1 MHTCVG
7 WGPWGQ
13 SRGPVAFTWIQTTP
27 LLQAKSVLLGAEPAA
42 ADLDSGRMLEHRTPA
57 HTQMVTEDWRDQPSL
72 PTAGAGPSNRE
83 ACHLSP
89 GLPHA
94 VARLPAARPHFNDT
108 DCLCTNAL
116 RIFKSAI
123 DFQTANK
130 NVFIRRGSP

>member
-27 LLQAKSVLLGAEPAA
+27 LLQAKSVLLGAEPDA

-57 HTQMVTEDWRDQPSL
+57 HTKWLPRTGETSPLFPQLGLARQTERPVTSPQGCLTPSQGCL
-72 PTAGAGPSNRE
+72 P
-83 ACHLSP
+83 P
-89 GLPHA
+89 GLTSMTRI
-94 VARLPAARPHFNDT
+94 V
-108 DCLCTNAL
+108 LCTNAL